1 MYKCLDFILFFTFLK
16 EYIFATKILLVLEYE
31 KVWSWYVIFIY
42 IYIYK
47 TKAAF
52 KNKKYNKNNNI
63 VKIELITIKKN
74 SFLF

>member
-42 IYIYK
+42 IYK

-74 SFLF
+74 CFLF